1 MMLDDVIPCGQQREP
16 RTKTSMM
23 QTISHHHSASNFYIS
38 DGGCEFER
46 DAPLFLQREAEDNE
60 PQVRKQKKR
69 SEWHMVIWYLEN
81 EGSLFYRT
89 E

>member
-38 DGGCEFER
+38 DGGCEFKR
-46 DAPLFLQREAEDNE
+46 SAPLFLQHEAEDDE
-60 PQVRKQKKR
+60 PQVRTQKKR
-69 SEWHMVIWYLEN
+69 PEFIRLYLEN
-81 EGSLFYRT
+81 DSRLLCKT